1 MSREDRNPHART
13 DDAEVGQAEN
23 LAALVAELLFF
34 VGLLGPVL
42 DEGARQRQDVEGHR
56 CRELRGFGERHRAAV
71 EGELAGAVGHPAD
84 LLVELG
90 DTHQTRSRDR
100 LVGRG
105 DDAS

>member
-1 MSREDRNPHART
+1 MRLSSRNFCSSSVSPDPSSTRAPANGRT
-13 DDAEVGQAEN
+13 LKATG
-23 LAALVAELLFF
+23 AANF
-34 VGLLGPVL
+34 
-42 DEGARQRQDVEGHR
+42 D
-56 CRELRGFGERHRAAV
+56 GFGERHRAAV

-90 DTHQTRSRDR
+90 DTGQTRSRDR